1 MEYLTRLASPVGE
14 LTLASDGEALMGLDL
29 QPGDHE
35 IFMTFTPA
43 GLWLGSILSL
53 VCVALFLLSCYVEG
67 RLQARGEKK
76 EQLAQAAV

>member
-1 MEYLTRLASPVGE
+1 
-14 LTLASDGEALMGLDL
+14 MGSEMCIRDR
-29 QPGDHE
+29 
-35 IFMTFTPA
+35 
-43 GLWLGSILSL
+43 GSILSL